1 MDMHCH
7 LLWGVDDGAHILRD
21 SLEII
26 SRLKEKGFRGAYCT
40 PHISSRYPSNTPAR
54 LKARFQQLLDAL
66 PDRDFDLRLAAEYML
81 DHHFEQALEEE
92 EPLSHDGSHL
102 LVELPQFRLPS
113 AWRDRLQLVQE
124 KGFVPVLAHPERYGK
139 IMPPE
144 ELAALASQGISF
156 QGNIGSLFG
165 LYGKSCQAAAGN
177 SRRKTCTCGGEQTPT
192 MPTCSPNSACNPFSA
207 GKGGTPA
214 FSLHPPP

>member
-7 LLWGVDDGAHILRD
+7 LLWGVDDGAHTLRD

-113 AWRDRLQLVQE
+113 AWEGQAPTGPGERLRSRPGPSGTLRE
-124 KGFVPVLAHPERYGK
+124 
-139 IMPPE
+139 
-144 ELAALASQGISF
+144 
-156 QGNIGSLFG
+156 GSCL
-165 LYGKSCQAAAGN
+165 
-177 SRRKTCTCGGEQTPT
+177 RRNWLPWPHRE
-192 MPTCSPNSACNPFSA
+192 
-207 GKGGTPA
+207 
-214 FSLHPPP
+214 

>member
-1 MDMHCH
+1 MHCH

-54 LKARFQQLLDAL
+54 LKARFQQLLVHCRSGFRACAWRRITAGTTIL
-66 PDRDFDLRLAAEYML
+66 NRRLRRKSRSATTAATCSWS
-81 DHHFEQALEEE
+81 F
-92 EPLSHDGSHL
+92 
-102 LVELPQFRLPS
+102 PS
-113 AWRDRLQLVQE
+113 SAFPAPGRDRLQLVQE

-139 IMPPE
+139 DHASGGTGCPGLTGNQLPGEHRLPVRALREILARRPP
-144 ELAALASQGISF
+144 
-156 QGNIGSLFG
+156 
-165 LYGKSCQAAAGN
+165 GN

-192 MPTCSPNSACNPFSA
+192 MPTCSPNSACNTFPA

>member
-81 DHHFEQALEEE
+81 DHHLNRRLRRKSRSATTAATCSWSFPSSAF
-92 EPLSHDGSHL
+92 PAPGGTGSN
-102 LVELPQFRLPS
+102 
-113 AWRDRLQLVQE
+113 W
-124 KGFVPVLAHPERYGK
+124 
-139 IMPPE
+139 
-144 ELAALASQGISF
+144 
-156 QGNIGSLFG
+156 
-165 LYGKSCQAAAGN
+165 
-177 SRRKTCTCGGEQTPT
+177 SRRKASFPSWPIRNATGRSCLRRNWLPWPHRE
-192 MPTCSPNSACNPFSA
+192 SASR
-207 GKGGTPA
+207 GT
-214 FSLHPPP
+214 

>member
-1 MDMHCH
+1 MHPPH
-7 LLWGVDDGAHILRD
+7 QQPL
-21 SLEII
+21 SLQ
-26 SRLKEKGFRGAYCT
+26 
-40 PHISSRYPSNTPAR
+40 HAR

-165 LYGKSCQAAAGN
+165 LYGKSCQAAA
-177 SRRKTCTCGGEQTPT
+177 RKFQKE
-192 MPTCSPNSACNPFSA
+192 NLYLWW
-207 GKGGTPA
+207 GTDA
-214 FSLHPPP
+214 HNANMLTKLRL

>member
-81 DHHFEQALEEE
+81 DHHFEQAL
-92 EPLSHDGSHL
+92 
-102 LVELPQFRLPS
+102 
-113 AWRDRLQLVQE
+113 
-124 KGFVPVLAHPERYGK
+124 
-139 IMPPE
+139 
-144 ELAALASQGISF
+144 ASQGISF

-165 LYGKSCQAAAGN
+165 LYGKSCQAAA
-177 SRRKTCTCGGEQTPT
+177 RKFQKE
-192 MPTCSPNSACNPFSA
+192 NLYLWW
-207 GKGGTPA
+207 GTDA
-214 FSLHPPP
+214 HNANMLTKLRL

>member
-113 AWRDRLQLVQE
+113 AWRD
-124 KGFVPVLAHPERYGK
+124 
-139 IMPPE
+139 
-144 ELAALASQGISF
+144 S
-156 QGNIGSLFG
+156 NW
-165 LYGKSCQAAAGN
+165 
-177 SRRKTCTCGGEQTPT
+177 SRRKASFPSWPIRNATGRSCLRRNWLPWPHRE
-192 MPTCSPNSACNPFSA
+192 SASR
-207 GKGGTPA
+207 GT
-214 FSLHPPP
+214 

>member
-66 PDRDFDLRLAAEYML
+66 PDRDFDHVSVL
-81 DHHFEQALEEE
+81 DFDASGGGIHA
-92 EPLSHDGSHL
+92 G
-102 LVELPQFRLPS
+102 
-113 AWRDRLQLVQE
+113 
-124 KGFVPVLAHPERYGK
+124 
-139 IMPPE
+139 PP
-144 ELAALASQGISF
+144 F
-156 QGNIGSLFG
+156 
-165 LYGKSCQAAAGN
+165 
-177 SRRKTCTCGGEQTPT
+177 
-192 MPTCSPNSACNPFSA
+192 
-207 GKGGTPA
+207 
-214 FSLHPPP
+214 

>member
-7 LLWGVDDGAHILRD
+7 LLWGVDDGARTLQD

-26 SRLKEKGFRGAYCT
+26 SRLKEKGFKGAYCT
-40 PHISSRYPSNTPAR
+40 PHISSRYPSNTPGR

-66 PDRDFDLRLAAEYML
+66 PDRDFNLRLAAEYML
-81 DHHFEQALEEE
+81 DHHFEEALEEE
-92 EPLSHDGSHL
+92 EPLSHDGRHL

-124 KGFVPVLAHPERYGK
+124 KGFIPVLAHPERYGK

-165 LYGKSCQAAAGN
+165 LYGKSCQAAA
-177 SRRKTCTCGGEQTPT
+177 RKFQKE
-192 MPTCSPNSACNPFSA
+192 NLYRWW
-207 GKGGTPA
+207 GTDA
-214 FSLHPPP
+214 HNANMLKKFRL